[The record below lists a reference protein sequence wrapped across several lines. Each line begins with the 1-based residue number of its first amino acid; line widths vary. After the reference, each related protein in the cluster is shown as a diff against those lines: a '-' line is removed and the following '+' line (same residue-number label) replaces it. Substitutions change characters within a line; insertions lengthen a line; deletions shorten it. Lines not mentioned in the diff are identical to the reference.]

1 MKLRSFFESYVSR
14 FLSLLDF
21 LQWQYDAIF
30 KLLDPLSHILTLVL
44 ALYVE
49 INNRHITLA
58 PSVLWKQLV
67 FHFLVK
73 ILLLSLLLLNDGT
86 TSLRHWLVVIA
97 HVIWILIRLGSCVVL
112 WRSVVEGWSS
122 CLGLRT
128 RWSQL
133 ICRAGTFAPVWCHPC
148 ILRNR
153 RFHLLLIYIRH
164 P

>member
-1 MKLRSFFESYVSR
+1 MKLSSFFESYIPR
-14 FLSLLDF
+14 FLSLLDL
-21 LQWQYDAIF
+21 LQRQYHAIF

-49 INNRHITLA
+49 VNNGNVTLA
-58 PSVLWKQLV
+58 PSILWKQLI

-73 ILLLSLLLLNDGT
+73 ILLLSLLLLDNCT
-86 TSLRHWLVVIA
+86 TSLRHRLVVIT
-97 HVIWILIRLGSCVVL
+97 HVIWILIRLCSRIVL
-112 WRSVVEGWSS
+112 WRSVVDGLSS
-122 CLGLRT
+122 CLGLWT
-128 RWSQL
+128 WWSQL